1 MGGQTCVFYGAAQF
15 SKNIGFTIPANEEN
29 SVRLHAALAELQAEG
44 IAIPRFGPGVLERR
58 ARSALSLPRAGCGGA
73 AGGCDGQAP
82 AQPTPHMAQVDPL
95 KPST

>member
-44 IAIPRFGPGVLERR
+44 IAIPRFGPGVLERGHAVHFRCR
-58 ARSALSLPRAGCGGA
+58 APGVEGLRVGVMAKPRHS
-73 AGGCDGQAP
+73 QLL
-82 AQPTPHMAQVDPL
+82 TWL
-95 KPST
+95 KLTL